1 MFRYFR
7 KGWKNAIM
15 ELPLPKEATHSE
27 AGSAGK
33 IGVMRAR
40 LEQGEHLHHE
50 NDEIRKTDNG
60 NPEQRD

>member
-1 MFRYFR
+1 
-7 KGWKNAIM
+7 M

-33 IGVMRAR
+33 IRVMRAR

-50 NDEIRKTDNG
+50 NDEMRKTDNG
-60 NPEQRD
+60 IPEQRD